1 MSDKKIEWIT
11 LDQACEIVKGYYSR
25 QTLYAFISK
34 KRLERRGPF
43 HKAHI
48 RKDQLL
54 KVCKLEGLV
63 DA

>member
-1 MSDKKIEWIT
+1 MGEKKIEWIS
-11 LDQACEIVKGYYSR
+11 LDEATELVKGFYCR
-25 QTLYAFISK
+25 QTIYQFIHK

-43 HKAHI
+43 HKAMI

-54 KVCKLEGLV
+54 KVCKLEGII